1 MEINITCIFGITLYG
16 CYNFHSE
23 LSLYELIKY
32 VLLTIASF
40 VGSITLYFYLIF
52 LAYLNLSNLTTL
64 EFIYPKLRL
73 TAKKLNQ

>member
-1 MEINITCIFGITLYG
+1 MEINTTCIFGIALYV

-32 VLLTIASF
+32 VLLSIASF